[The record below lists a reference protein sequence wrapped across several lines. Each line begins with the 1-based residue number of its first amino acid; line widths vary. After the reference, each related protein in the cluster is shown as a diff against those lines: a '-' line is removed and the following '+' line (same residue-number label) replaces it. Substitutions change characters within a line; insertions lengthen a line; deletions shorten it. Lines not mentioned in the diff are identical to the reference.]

1 MANSTARLIGPSPC
15 APVAVCI
22 KSVWRALPR
31 PGFTSGAG
39 RFQLRPHNPFDLNLG
54 FVLASV
60 REIVGHLE
68 RSPVFRAVAGR
79 AETDPADAISSRR

>member
-1 MANSTARLIGPSPC
+1 
-15 APVAVCI
+15 
-22 KSVWRALPR
+22 
-31 PGFTSGAG
+31 
-39 RFQLRPHNPFDLNLG
+39 
-54 FVLASV
+54 VLASV